1 MCLGRYLGFQ
11 VARPD
16 GSCVSY
22 NYRAHRAE
30 LEMPARVNGN
40 ELIST
45 ATFPGGEF
53 SQDKRWHQGAIDDSF
68 LYKVLNTITTRS
80 YSGSVN

>member
-80 YSGSVN
+80 YS